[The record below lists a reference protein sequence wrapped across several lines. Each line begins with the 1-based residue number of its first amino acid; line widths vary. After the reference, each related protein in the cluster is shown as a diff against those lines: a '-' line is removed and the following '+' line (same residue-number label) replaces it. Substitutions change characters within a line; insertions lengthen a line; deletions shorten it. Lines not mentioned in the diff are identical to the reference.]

1 MKNHVRLKQLEDEL
15 DQLRGKLYQ
24 VVGGTP
30 SQLRHPHVLPIS
42 QQLDHVIVELLKE
55 QEKQKSRVG
64 KRLLNRT

>member
-1 MKNHVRLKQLEDEL
+1 MKKSMRLRQLENKL
-15 DQLRGKLYQ
+15 DQLRSKLYQ

-55 QEKQKSRVG
+55 QQRQE
-64 KRLLNRT
+64 NRFE